1 MIKLRSFSSLHTRF
15 NFLESEFFFLIFE
28 RRKKNFN
35 RCIIDTFRI
44 DIPSGCKLARWHFFP
59 RERNFRRRFR
69 AITRDK
75 SLPSLFFD
83 LPPSG
88 NPGNIE
94 GSGNTRGWPPRK
106 HCSLPSFSPELIF
119 EGVKKEK
126 RESKFS
132 IFLSRVGNE
141 IETKRERESV
151 AWHVSI
157 GGKNLVPPRPGNV
170 VTNDSVSRKVEERN
184 PLRGG
189 PRQGATDYRARRDRA
204 LLRADLIESTA
215 RDRL

>member
-1 MIKLRSFSSLHTRF
+1 MYNRSILF
-15 NFLESEFFFLIFE
+15 ESIFH
-28 RRKKNFN
+28 
-35 RCIIDTFRI
+35 

-141 IETKRERESV
+141 IETKRERVWRDASRSV
-151 AWHVSI
+151 ERISSLRDPETPSLTTPCHGRWKKGILS
-157 GGKNLVPPRPGNV
+157 GGDLVKEPLSCSSG
-170 VTNDSVSRKVEERN
+170 SRIITSRSNWKHGSR
-184 PLRGG
+184 
-189 PRQGATDYRARRDRA
+189 
-204 LLRADLIESTA
+204 
-215 RDRL
+215 

>member
-1 MIKLRSFSSLHTRF
+1 MYNRSILF
-15 NFLESEFFFLIFE
+15 ESIFH
-28 RRKKNFN
+28 
-35 RCIIDTFRI
+35 

-83 LPPSG
+83 PPPSG
-88 NPGNIE
+88 YPGNIE

-141 IETKRERESV
+141 IETKRESV
-151 AWHVSI
+151 AWRVSI
-157 GGKNLVPPRPGNV
+157 GGKNLVPPRPGNA

-189 PRQGATDYRARRDRA
+189 PRQGATIVLVGIEDYYEQ
-204 LLRADLIESTA
+204 I
-215 RDRL
+215 